1 MEHSMEFIQRKMYK
15 TMSSCEV
22 RTWTRYL
29 VLVPSL
35 LPQSLTDWEVP
46 FTARACYPRYLW
58 VLCSLARKIKSKW
71 VVRPQGARSL
81 LGIEFLCYWWA
92 VIALSDYPRW
102 MFRKNSMEFFIG
114 LGYYLYYSTVAV
126 QLLVYN
132 HMSFQNV
139 LWSPDLVTW
148 SDYLSYYAIYISTPL
163 YDLRL

>member
-1 MEHSMEFIQRKMYK
+1 
-15 TMSSCEV
+15 MSSCEV

-29 VLVPSL
+29 NLVPSL

-46 FTARACYPRYLW
+46 FTARAYYPRCLW
-58 VLCSLARKIKSKW
+58 VLCSLVRKIKSKW
-71 VVRPQGARSL
+71 IVRLQGARSL
-81 LGIEFLCYWWA
+81 LGIEFLCYRWA
-92 VIALSDYPRW
+92 VITLSDHPRW
-102 MFRKNSMEFFIG
+102 MFRKNSMEFFIR

-139 LWSPDLVTW
+139 LCSPDLVRW
-148 SDYLSYYAIYISTPL
+148 SDYLISHAIYISTPL